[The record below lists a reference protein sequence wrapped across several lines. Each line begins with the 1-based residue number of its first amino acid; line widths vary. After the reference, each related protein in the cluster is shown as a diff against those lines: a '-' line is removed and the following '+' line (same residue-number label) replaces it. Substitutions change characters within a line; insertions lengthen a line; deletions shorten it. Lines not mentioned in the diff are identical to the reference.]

1 MSGTLGDGPNYTTRS
16 NTIDEVRSKCIVNI
30 GATGAPTVLT
40 GRSEWTFTRTGAGTY
55 TATFPTNRAQA
66 NSGATLLAWVQLSA
80 AKTVADII
88 ITAIDFAAG
97 TMSFTTA
104 LSGSLAADPANGDQ
118 LAFELTAGIAGYA

>member
-1 MSGTLGDGPNYTTRS
+1 MSGTLGDGANYTVRS
-16 NTIDEVRSKCIVNI
+16 NCMDTVRSKCILNI

-40 GRSEWTFTRTGAGTY
+40 GRSEWTFTRTGTGTY
-55 TATFPTNRAQA
+55 TATFPTSRAQA

-88 ITAIDFAAG
+88 ITAIDFTAG

-104 LSGSLAADPANGDQ
+104 LSGSTAADPANGDQ
-118 LAFELTAGIAGYA
+118 LAFMLDAGIAGYS